1 MTTPLVEMQGIT
13 KAFGPVRVLEGVDFT
28 LLPGEVHA
36 LMGENGAGKSTLIK
50 ILAGIHRPDAG
61 SIRVDGQ
68 TVEIGSVADAERAG
82 IAVIHQELNL
92 IPELSVA
99 ENLFL
104 GHEPA
109 RLGLLHRRAMR
120 ERARDWLTR
129 VGLEA
134 LPVDTPVRRLSVG
147 QQQLVEIARALGQH
161 ARVLVMDEPT
171 TALTEHETTTLFAL
185 IRELRAQGA
194 GIIYVS
200 HRMEELFAL
209 CDRISVLRDGRLVG
223 CRPVAGLSLD
233 EVVRMMVG
241 RPLKARFPQ
250 RERRPGAV
258 RLKVEALGNRYVRD
272 VGFEVRAG
280 EVLGIAGLMGAGRT
294 EILRL
299 LFGLARAESGRIE
312 LDGRSLLPRSPVEAI
327 GAGLALVPEDRKTQ
341 GLVLD
346 LSVRENITLA
356 RVPARAGVIERRRER
371 HLVSELIARL
381 KIRTRDMEQAV
392 RMLSGGNQQKVV
404 LARWLAL
411 KPRVLLLD
419 EPTRGVDV
427 GGKAEIYELINA
439 LAGQGTAIVMVSSEL
454 PEVLAM
460 SDSILVMHEGRAT
473 ALLNAAD
480 ASQERIMLAATG
492 GQ

>member
-68 TVEIGSVADAERAG
+68 AVEIGSVADAERAG